1 VGVLESPE
9 RKVIMSVFTA
19 HHYGLGPQLEDSIGR
34 IAEQVSNYY
43 GYR

>member
-1 VGVLESPE
+1 
-9 RKVIMSVFTA
+9 MSVFTA
-19 HHYGLGPQLEDSIGR
+19 HHYGMGPQLEDVIGR